1 MGPKLLQHKGK
12 KTTYTLRLILFGG
25 YCSMEGEDKESDDE
39 NAFVNKKVWQRIY
52 VVIAG
57 ALMNLVLGLVIVLIL
72 VCAQNLERDFY
83 RLFAARRA
91 RTDRRTGKTFAGY

>member
-1 MGPKLLQHKGK
+1 MGSFYGGKAYENKVNEFSVGMGPKLLQHKGK

-57 ALMNLVLGLVIVLIL
+57 ALMNLFWAL
-72 VCAQNLERDFY
+72 
-83 RLFAARRA
+83 
-91 RTDRRTGKTFAGY
+91 